1 MWNYYKTVV
10 INSATAEDGHDM
22 FFKSKVFS
30 PEQNKMV
37 EAASV
42 WRNGQYDLAKVGKI
56 TKTVGYPGENAK
68 LVIDCSKLIAQVD
81 QDLNGDGAKPDY
93 DLGLYQ
99 LSFKV
104 EMDGKFLSDWASPE
118 YKGFYKPFV
127 IGLDVN
133 EANVEK
139 MAEYLCEQIN
149 LTLAENNKFIK
160 VSYEGDELTIEAT
173 DNYMILKP
181 ENFKF
186 EKYEVVGCDTC
197 LGEYIPKPI
206 KEEWF
211 TTVKPG
217 KQPFATGTWLL
228 ENQRLPNSN
237 NFRYFGF
244 NDEMPVA
251 GLVYTQYT
259 FDYVSD
265 RPGLGGHSG
274 VGQGITA
281 ITTHSFFVAPEAVA
295 DFEAQFVT
303 AAKKKFVAVEGVE
316 KQFVTVDAE

>member
-10 INSATAEDGHDM
+10 INSATAEDGRPM
-22 FFKSKVFS
+22 F
-30 PEQNKMV
+30 ERTMV
-37 EAASV
+37 YNPATNAVDAPAANV

-68 LVIDCSKLIAQVD
+68 LVLDCSKLIAEAE
-81 QDLNGDGAKPDY
+81 DGVQ

-99 LSFKV
+99 LTFKV
-104 EMDGKFLSDWASPE
+104 EMDGKFLGDWASPE
-118 YKGFYKPFV
+118 YNGFYKPFV
-127 IGLDVN
+127 VGLDVN

-149 LTLAENNKFIK
+149 LALAENNKFIK
-160 VSYEGDELTIEAT
+160 VSFEGDNLTIEAT

-197 LGEYIPKPI
+197 LGEYIPKKI
-206 KEEWF
+206 KEYI
-211 TTVKPG
+211 TVEKEG

-244 NDEMPVA
+244 NDEMPIA
-251 GLVYTQYT
+251 GAIYVQYS

-281 ITTHSFFVAPEAVA
+281 ITNHTFFVEQNAAPK
-295 DFEAQFVT
+295 FEEVFGY
-303 AAKKKFVAVEGVE
+303 K
-316 KQFVTVDAE
+316 AE

>member
-10 INSATAEDGHDM
+10 INSATAEDGRPM
-22 FFKSKVFS
+22 FEKT
-30 PEQNKMV
+30 MV
-37 EAASV
+37 YNPATNAVDAPAANV

-68 LVIDCSKLIAQVD
+68 LVLDCSKLIAEAE
-81 QDLNGDGAKPDY
+81 DGVQ

-99 LSFKV
+99 LTFKV

-127 IGLDVN
+127 IGLDIN
-133 EANVEK
+133 EVNVEK

-149 LTLAENNKFIK
+149 LALAENNKFIK
-160 VSYEGDELTIEAT
+160 VSFEGNNLTIEAT

-197 LGEYIPKPI
+197 LGEYIPKKI
-206 KEEWF
+206 KEYI
-211 TTVKPG
+211 TVEKEG

-251 GLVYTQYT
+251 GAIYVQYS

-281 ITTHSFFVAPEAVA
+281 ITNHTFFVEQNAAPK
-295 DFEAQFVT
+295 FEEVFGY
-303 AAKKKFVAVEGVE
+303 K
-316 KQFVTVDAE
+316 AE

>member
-10 INSATAEDGHDM
+10 INSAEAEDG
-22 FFKSKVFS
+22 
-30 PEQNKMV
+30 NKMFSATTV
-37 EAASV
+37 FNPETGKVDAPAVNV
-42 WRNGQYDLAKVGKI
+42 WRNGQYDLAKIGKI
-56 TKTVGYPGENAK
+56 TKAEGHKGEKAQM
-68 LVIDCSKLIAQVD
+68 VIDCTNLVPFEEVD
-81 QDLNGDGAKPDY
+81 GEKVH

-99 LSFKV
+99 LTFKV

-118 YKGFYKPFV
+118 YNGFYKPFV
-127 IGLDVN
+127 IGLDIN
-133 EANVEK
+133 DANTAK
-139 MAEYLCEQIN
+139 PADTAKYIAEQIN
-149 LTLAENNKFIK
+149 LALAENNKFIK
-160 VSYEGDELTIEAT
+160 VEAKGNNVVIDAT
-173 DNYMILKP
+173 DDYMIFKS
-181 ENFKF
+181 ENVKF

-197 LGEYIPKPI
+197 LGEYIPKKI
-206 KEEWF
+206 SVKVVKE
-211 TTVKPG
+211 G

-244 NDEMPVA
+244 NDEMPIA
-251 GLVYTQYT
+251 GAIYTQYT

-274 VGQGITA
+274 VSQGITA

>member
-10 INSATAEDGHDM
+10 INSAEAEDG
-22 FFKSKVFS
+22 
-30 PEQNKMV
+30 NKMFSATTV
-37 EAASV
+37 FNPETGKVDAPAVNV
-42 WRNGQYDLAKVGKI
+42 WRNGQYDLAKIGKI
-56 TKTVGYPGENAK
+56 TKAEGYKGENAEV
-68 LVIDCSKLIAQVD
+68 VIKCADLIQEAAEGV
-81 QDLNGDGAKPDY
+81 N

-99 LSFKV
+99 LTFKV
-104 EMDGKFLSDWASPE
+104 EMDGKFLGDWASPE
-118 YKGFYKPFV
+118 YNGFYKPFV

-133 EANVEK
+133 DETVEK
-139 MAEYLCEQIN
+139 MADYLAEQIN
-149 LTLAENNKFIK
+149 LALAENNKFIK
-160 VSYEGDELTIEAT
+160 VESDGTDVTIKAT

-197 LGEYIPKPI
+197 LGEYIPKKMTVEVV
-206 KEEWF
+206 KE
-211 TTVKPG
+211 G

-244 NDEMPVA
+244 NDEMPIA

-281 ITTHSFFVAPEAVA
+281 ITNHTFFVEQNA
-295 DFEAQFVT
+295 
-303 AAKKKFVAVEGVE
+303 AAKFEEVFGYK
-316 KQFVTVDAE
+316 AE

>member
-10 INSATAEDGHDM
+10 INSAVAEDGHDM
-22 FFKSKVFS
+22 FFKGDVVRGTELVKDG
-30 PEQNKMV
+30 
-37 EAASV
+37 AANV

-56 TKTVGYPGENAK
+56 AKTVGYPGENAEV
-68 LVIDCSKLIAQVD
+68 VIRCADLIPEAAEGV
-81 QDLNGDGAKPDY
+81 N

-99 LSFKV
+99 LTFKV
-104 EMDGKFLSDWASPE
+104 EMDGKFLGDWASPE
-118 YKGFYKPFV
+118 YNGFYKPFV

-133 EANVEK
+133 DETVEK
-139 MAEYLCEQIN
+139 IADYIAEQIN
-149 LTLAENNKFIK
+149 LALAENNKFIK
-160 VSYEGDELTIEAT
+160 VESDGTDVTIKAT

-197 LGEYIPKPI
+197 LGEYIPKKMTVEVV
-206 KEEWF
+206 KE
-211 TTVKPG
+211 G

-244 NDEMPVA
+244 NDEMPIA
-251 GLVYTQYT
+251 GAIYVQYS
-259 FDYVSD
+259 FDYRSE

-274 VGQGITA
+274 VGQEIAA
-281 ITTHSFFVAPEAVA
+281 ITSHTFFVEQNAAPK
-295 DFEAQFVT
+295 FEEVFGY
-303 AAKKKFVAVEGVE
+303 K
-316 KQFVTVDAE
+316 AE

>member
-10 INSATAEDGHDM
+10 INSATAEDGRPM
-22 FFKSKVFS
+22 F
-30 PEQNKMV
+30 ERTMV
-37 EAASV
+37 YNPATNAVDAPAANV

-68 LVIDCSKLIAQVD
+68 LVLDCSKLIAEAE
-81 QDLNGDGAKPDY
+81 DGVQ

-99 LSFKV
+99 LTFKV
-104 EMDGKFLSDWASPE
+104 EMDGKFLGDWASPE
-118 YKGFYKPFV
+118 YNGFYKPFV
-127 IGLDVN
+127 VGLDVN

-149 LTLAENNKFIK
+149 LALAENNKFIK
-160 VSYEGDELTIEAT
+160 VSSEGDNLTIEAT

-197 LGEYIPKPI
+197 LGEYIPKKI
-206 KEEWF
+206 KEYI
-211 TTVKPG
+211 TVEKEG

-244 NDEMPVA
+244 NDEMPIA
-251 GLVYTQYT
+251 GAIYVQYS

-281 ITTHSFFVAPEAVA
+281 ITNHTFFVEQNAAPK
-295 DFEAQFVT
+295 FEEVFGY
-303 AAKKKFVAVEGVE
+303 K
-316 KQFVTVDAE
+316 AE

>member
-10 INSATAEDGHDM
+10 INSAKAEDGHDM
-22 FFKSKVFS
+22 FFKGDVVRGTELVKDGAV
-30 PEQNKMV
+30 N
-37 EAASV
+37 V
-42 WRNGQYDLAKVGKI
+42 WRNGQYDIEKVGKI
-56 TKTVGYPGENAK
+56 TKTEGYKGENAK
-68 LVIDCSKLIAQVD
+68 LVLDCSKLIAEAE
-81 QDLNGDGAKPDY
+81 DGVQ

-99 LSFKV
+99 LTFKV

-118 YKGFYKPFV
+118 YNGFYKPFV
-127 IGLDVN
+127 VGLDVN
-133 EANVEK
+133 ETNVEK

-149 LTLAENNKFIK
+149 LALAENNKFIK
-160 VSYEGDELTIEAT
+160 VSSEGDNLTIEAT

-197 LGEYIPKPI
+197 LGEYIPKKI
-206 KEEWF
+206 KEYI
-211 TTVKPG
+211 TVEKEG

-244 NDEMPVA
+244 NDEMPIA
-251 GLVYTQYT
+251 GALYNQYS
-259 FDYVSD
+259 FDYRSE

-274 VGQGITA
+274 VGQEIAA
-281 ITTHSFFVAPEAVA
+281 ITSHTFFVMQGEAA
-295 DFEAQFVT
+295 TAFEAAF
-303 AAKKKFVAVEGVE
+303 AGKIA
-316 KQFVTVDAE
+316 